1 MTKILNTAG
10 SLTLTCQLKFDLK
23 FDLEPPF
30 LFSTRV
36 HKIKQSLS
44 LQETHKVLQR
54 RAFVFTL
61 AKGNFM
67 ATLDSSSN
75 LSSVTFLP
83 FNESTKPEEVRV
95 NLHYSSE
102 SMALQ
107 AKSFS
112 QLKTMDT
119 QDGSKVLLL
128 LFPFK
133 TPCSF
138 CIVFTRRK

>member
-1 MTKILNTAG
+1 
-10 SLTLTCQLKFDLK
+10 
-23 FDLEPPF
+23 
-30 LFSTRV
+30 
-36 HKIKQSLS
+36 
-44 LQETHKVLQR
+44 
-54 RAFVFTL
+54 
-61 AKGNFM
+61 M

-83 FNESTKPEEVRV
+83 YNESTKPEEVRV

-112 QLKTMDT
+112 ELKKMDT

-128 LFPFK
+128 LFPFNL
-133 TPCSF
+133 PCSF
-138 CIVFTRRK
+138 CIVFTLHILVALLCRYIFSAMPMVV

>member
-1 MTKILNTAG
+1 
-10 SLTLTCQLKFDLK
+10 
-23 FDLEPPF
+23 
-30 LFSTRV
+30 
-36 HKIKQSLS
+36 
-44 LQETHKVLQR
+44 
-54 RAFVFTL
+54 
-61 AKGNFM
+61 M

-75 LSSVTFLP
+75 LCSVTFLP
-83 FNESTKPEEVRV
+83 FNEPTKPEEVRV
-95 NLHYSSE
+95 NIHFSSE

-107 AKSFS
+107 AQTFS
-112 QLKTMDT
+112 ELKTMDT